1 MPIWDW
7 HAFFPFAFF
16 PNHSFCLMKEAS
28 KNYLKANDLCLYVDF
43 FFKFFI
49 AKNKLNSLS
58 IALMFDF
65 KMFYR
70 HFRCTIITYVTLS
83 IYMNAHVMTSKKL
96 LQIELNKGPMA
107 TFRFLLHNI

>member
-43 FFKFFI
+43 FSSHFLSLI
-49 AKNKLNSLS
+49 A
-58 IALMFDF
+58 IMVDF
-65 KMFYR
+65 KMSP
-70 HFRCTIITYVTLS
+70 IISYVLSHVTLS
-83 IYMNAHVMTSKKL
+83 INMIAHVMK
-96 LQIELNKGPMA
+96 
-107 TFRFLLHNI
+107 